1 MFYVDDKNSD
11 EILGA
16 TNVRIFVVRMTQI
29 RSRDVRNAWMETKT
43 SKYFSIFYYMLIL
56 LDQQSSAFMTLAR

>member
-1 MFYVDDKNSD
+1 MLLRNLLRSLELCFTWDDKNSD

-29 RSRDVRNAWMETKT
+29 RLRDVRNAWMETKT
-43 SKYFSIFYYMLIL
+43 SKYFSIF
-56 LDQQSSAFMTLAR
+56 